1 MSQLNSFC
9 PIRLKKGSL
18 LGKVDRDTSPS
29 PEQNRWRSSSRIY
42 RSRKSFKVEQ
52 LGIEHEF
59 IEALSV
65 LRSTDHAFD
74 GVASHTE
81 QAPDGVRI
89 VTMIDD
95 RAA

>member
-1 MSQLNSFC
+1 M
-9 PIRLKKGSL
+9 
-18 LGKVDRDTSPS
+18 
-29 PEQNRWRSSSRIY
+29 
-42 RSRKSFKVEQ
+42 
-52 LGIEHEF
+52 
-59 IEALSV
+59 
-65 LRSTDHAFD
+65 RSTDHAFD